1 MFSSRLIFPRF
12 CVLSLLFCLSVGFT
26 STAATKWVGS
36 WSTAPQLVETNNN
49 PPSPG
54 LTDNAL
60 RQIIK
65 VSLGGDTLRLKFSNE
80 FSTSPVTLE
89 SVYIAV
95 SKGGGAIEASTSID
109 LTFDGQASATMQPGA
124 VVYSDPIA
132 FALTPRMELA
142 ITINFGQTSASVT
155 GHPGSRTTSYLLTGY
170 STPSSDFS
178 TAVRTEHWYVINAL
192 EVRAPEEA
200 YAVAILGNSITD
212 GRGSVTDQQNRWTDI
227 FSERLLKQ
235 PETSQVGV
243 LNMGIGGNCVLGNCL
258 GPSGVSRFE
267 RDILNQAGVKWAV
280 IFEGVND
287 LGYASNGAQTANN
300 LIAAYK
306 QLINA
311 AHAKGIF
318 VYGATIMPFK
328 GNGYYTA
335 DHEVGRGLVNEW
347 IRHGGAFDGVI
358 DFDKAMRNPA
368 DTLSLATDLQA
379 DYLHPNAAG
388 HRAMGNYVDLTLF
401 SGTDTLVWV
410 DPRAGSESIWM
421 EAERRITTT
430 QGKNFQQVSDAT
442 ASNGVYLKTVN
453 NVTAAAP
460 ADSAGTVY
468 FRFTANK
475 DTTYHVYARL
485 NCPSYDDDSYWT
497 KLDNGA
503 FSMANGLVTSGWQWK
518 LLGSYNLTAG
528 SHVFVM
534 ANREDGACLDKLCV
548 SSYEGIPTGMGGD
561 DPLLTGLLPIQR
573 VNGFKLAG
581 LTPNPAFGRAE
592 LALEVPLA
600 TSLAMALYKLDG
612 TLAHQWPNQNV
623 TAGQQ
628 RVSLDV
634 STLPSGYYVCRVSAG
649 PFRDQCA
656 LLITQ

>member
-1 MFSSRLIFPRF
+1 M
-12 CVLSLLFCLSVGFT
+12 
-26 STAATKWVGS
+26 AATKWVGS

-49 PPSPG
+49 PPAPG

-65 VSLGGDTLRLKFSNE
+65 VSIGGDTLRLKFSNE
-80 FSTSPVTLE
+80 YSTSPVTLE
-89 SVYIAV
+89 SVSIAV
-95 SKGGGAIEASTSID
+95 SKGGGTIDVATSKD
-109 LTFDGQASATMQPGA
+109 LTFGSKPDATMQPGTI
-124 VVYSDPIA
+124 VYSDPVA

-155 GHPGSRTTSYLLTGY
+155 GHPGSRTTSYLLTGF
-170 STPSSDFS
+170 STPSSDF
-178 TAVRTEHWYVINAL
+178 TKAVRTEHWYVINAL

-200 YAVAILGNSITD
+200 HAVAILGNSITD

-235 PETSQVGV
+235 PETSKVGV

-267 RDILNQAGVKWAV
+267 RDILNQPGVKWAI

-287 LGYASNGAQTANN
+287 LGYTSNGAQTANN
-300 LIAAYK
+300 LINAYK

-347 IRHGGAFDGVI
+347 IRNGGAFDGVI
-358 DFDKAMRNPA
+358 DFDKAMRNTA

-421 EAERRITTT
+421 EAERMVTAT
-430 QGKNFQQVSDAT
+430 QGKNYQQVTDAA
-442 ASNGVYLKTVN
+442 ASNGMYLKTVN
-453 NVTAAAP
+453 NVVGAAP
-460 ADSAGTVY
+460 TDSAGTVY
-468 FRFTANK
+468 FRFTASK
-475 DTTYHVYARL
+475 DTTYHIYARL
-485 NCPSYDDDSYWT
+485 NCPSWDDDSYWI

-503 FSMANGLVTSGWQWK
+503 FSMCNGLATSGWQWK
-518 LLGSYNLTAG
+518 SLGSYNLKAG
-528 SHVFVM
+528 AHVFAI

-548 SSYEGIPTGMGGD
+548 SSFEGAPTGMGGD
-561 DPLLTGLLPIQR
+561 DPLLTELRPVQHAQA
-573 VNGFKLAG
+573 FSLAG
-581 LTPNPAFGRAE
+581 VIPNPAFDRAE
-592 LALEVPLA
+592 LTLDLSAPTTLTIQVYRP
-600 TSLAMALYKLDG
+600 DG
-612 TLAHQWPNQNV
+612 TLVDAWANKAFHAGRHQV
-623 TAGQQ
+623 AF
-628 RVSLDV
+628 DV
-634 STLPSGYYVCRVSAG
+634 STWPSGSYLCKVHSEQGWGHCTLVVAR
-649 PFRDQCA
+649 
-656 LLITQ
+656 